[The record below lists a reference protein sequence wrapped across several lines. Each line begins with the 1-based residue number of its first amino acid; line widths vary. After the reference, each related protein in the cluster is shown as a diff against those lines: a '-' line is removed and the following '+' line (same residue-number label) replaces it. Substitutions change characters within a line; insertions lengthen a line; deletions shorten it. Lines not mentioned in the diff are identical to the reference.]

1 MWSYFRFWE
10 IVVSNILIVDDSMTM
25 RQMVNFTL
33 ASAGHKVTEAG
44 NTDEALAQAQSQAF
58 DLVIS
63 DVNMPGRTGIELVA
77 ELRKLPAY
85 KFVPIIL
92 LTTES
97 QPEMKSKGRAAGATG
112 WIVKPFDPEAL
123 LNVLRK
129 VLPA

>member
-1 MWSYFRFWE
+1 MA
-10 IVVSNILIVDDSMTM
+10 NILIVDDSMTM

-33 ASAGHKVTEAG
+33 SSAGHAVIEAG
-44 NTDEALAQAQSQAF
+44 NTDEALASVGKQRF
-58 DLVIS
+58 DLIIS
-63 DVNMPGRTGIELVA
+63 DVNMPGRSGIELVT
-77 ELRKLPAY
+77 ELRKLADY

-123 LNVLRK
+123 LGVLRK
-129 VLPA
+129 VLPAA

>member
-1 MWSYFRFWE
+1 M
-10 IVVSNILIVDDSMTM
+10 SNILIVDDSMTM

-33 ASAGHKVTEAG
+33 SSAGHTVVEAG
-44 NTDEALAQAQSQAF
+44 NTDEALASVQKQRF

-63 DVNMPGRTGIELVA
+63 DVNMPGRSGIELVT
-77 ELRKLPAY
+77 ELRKLADY

-123 LNVLRK
+123 LGVLRK
-129 VLPA
+129 VLPAA